1 MDCECKKKNIERSI
15 EETDK
20 INNRI
25 NRMIGQLN
33 GIKNMINENRCCD
46 DILIQ
51 LAAVDKSIKSLAS
64 IILESHMKD
73 CMVKSINEGKTE
85 VIDEIIDLFKRF
97 N

>member
-1 MDCECKKKNIERSI
+1 MSKKGFTLAEMLGVI
-15 EETDK
+15 T
-20 INNRI
+20 
-25 NRMIGQLN
+25 
-33 GIKNMINENRCCD
+33 
-46 DILIQ
+46 ILAI
-51 LAAVDKSIKSLAS
+51 LGLLIFPAVDKSIKSLAS